1 MGDLQVVL
9 ENESLKETIDFLNL
23 QNHCIT
29 KGQSWYLDYRKGDYV
44 ILSRMRKSK
53 LIQTGAKIYLTMRND
68 NIIFIL
74 FSDEEDVQ
82 IRKTGFKVD
91 LSEFKFRDLTF
102 ENSTYWIL
110 KEDEGKIEILKEYIL
125 ECD

>member
-1 MGDLQVVL
+1 
-9 ENESLKETIDFLNL
+9 
-23 QNHCIT
+23 
-29 KGQSWYLDYRKGDYV
+29 
-44 ILSRMRKSK
+44 
-53 LIQTGAKIYLTMRND
+53 MRND